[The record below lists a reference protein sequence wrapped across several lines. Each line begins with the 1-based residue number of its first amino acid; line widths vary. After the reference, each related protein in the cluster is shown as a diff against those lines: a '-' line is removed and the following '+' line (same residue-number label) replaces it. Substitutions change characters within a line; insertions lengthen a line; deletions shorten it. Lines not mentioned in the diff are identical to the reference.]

1 MLSLVIDL
9 NLSTK
14 TNPWCVPWLTS
25 LQLIYRKII
34 AVLGEET
41 LALGTEINI
50 NDAAVKL
57 L

>member
-1 MLSLVIDL
+1 MIDL

-34 AVLGEET
+34 AALGEET